1 MRKLSFLKLLE
12 FLRQKIMMKIISN
25 VIILYTKI
33 WKKARENVQNRET
46 FHRKI
51 RQKLFNKSI
60 LTIKNIFYYF
70 FEL

>member
-1 MRKLSFLKLLE
+1 
-12 FLRQKIMMKIISN
+12 MMKIISN

-51 RQKLFNKSI
+51 RQKLFNESI

>member
-1 MRKLSFLKLLE
+1 
-12 FLRQKIMMKIISN
+12 MMKIISN